1 MKQLYGKLWVK
12 CTAIALLVVFA
23 VLFAAAALGSAYLIR
38 YGAFADGGEQ
48 VRQMAENNLLQQTRG
63 DGWTAMHA
71 WAEDDTVTGDL
82 LRERYDP
89 LTSNI
94 YFKLTDKDTGEILF
108 STGKMPKDDYTGKAS
123 AYYQQDMTISL
134 RDGSDVTALYQAY
147 LKSPLAPRDSAL
159 YVMTWVERLI
169 NARYLLIVLT
179 ILLLAVCLFLF
190 IFLLCSMGHKEGVDG
205 IYQCWLNKIPLDLF
219 LALLA
224 LLLLA
229 WASFLGDIW
238 YIDFWYYIL
247 LAFGTAAL
255 ALTLLLSVAGR
266 AKAPG
271 FFKNTLIYK
280 VFAWI
285 FRGLGRIPMVWR
297 TALVWGALC
306 LAELFF
312 TFMLGWNEEQYAV
325 LWLLSRGVL
334 TIVILYLASSLRL
347 LQKEGQAIADG
358 QTDYKGKPIPR
369 WLPALKKHEE
379 NLQSIQSG
387 IQKAVDEQTRAER
400 MKTELI
406 TNVSHDIKT
415 PLTSIVNYV
424 DLLEKEDIQP
434 EKAKEYVDV
443 LNRQAARLKKLT
455 EGLVEASKA
464 SSGSLPVHL
473 APTDVNVLLSQLAGD
488 YIEKLEGAQLEPI
501 FHPAPSQ
508 PVIQADGQLLSRVL
522 GNLFSNIC
530 KYAMPGTRVY
540 FESTADEK
548 TVSLTFKNISKYE
561 LNMPAEEL
569 MARFVRGDRARHTEG
584 SGLGLS
590 IAQSLTELQGGAFRI
605 EIDGD
610 LFKAVVT
617 FPRAR
622 AESAQL

>member
-1 MKQLYGKLWVK
+1 MKQLYGKLWAK
-12 CTAIALLVVFA
+12 CTAIVLLIMFA
-23 VLFAAAALGSAYLIR
+23 VLLAASALGIAYLISC
-38 YGAFADGGEQ
+38 GAYLDGGAQ
-48 VRQMAENNLLQQTRG
+48 LRQDAANSVMYRISYSDAQEALQAYRSDQPQELKLIQERYTADKSNVYFEWVDEKTGESLLRVG
-63 DGWTAMHA
+63 GADAVPFSSSHYSAHRIYSSMSFDG
-71 WAEDDTVTGDL
+71 DDTTYEL
-82 LRERYDP
+82 HIYLRDP
-89 LTSNI
+89 L
-94 YFKLTDKDTGEILF
+94 
-108 STGKMPKDDYTGKAS
+108 S
-123 AYYQQDMTISL
+123 AHD
-134 RDGSDVTALYQAY
+134 RAY
-147 LKSPLAPRDSAL
+147 HTLQWAN
-159 YVMTWVERLI
+159 RLI
-169 NARYLLIVLT
+169 AARGWLIALA

-190 IFLLCSMGHKEGVDG
+190 IFLLCAMGHKEGVAG

-229 WASFLGDIW
+229 WASFLGNIW

-247 LAFGTAAL
+247 LVFGTAAL

-306 LAELFF
+306 LAEPFF

-379 NLQSIQSG
+379 NLQSIQLG

-455 EGLVEASKA
+455 EDLVEASKA

-473 APTDVNVLLSQLAGD
+473 ALTDVNVLLSQLAGD
-488 YIEKLEGAQLEPI
+488 YLEKLEAAQLEPI
-501 FHPAPSQ
+501 FKPAPSQ
-508 PVIQADGQLLSRVL
+508 PAVQADGQLLSRVL

-540 FESTADEK
+540 FESAADEK
-548 TVSLTFKNISKYE
+548 TVSITFKNISKYE
-561 LNMPAEEL
+561 LNIPAEEL
-569 MARFVRGDRARHTEG
+569 MARFVRGDRSRHTEG

-610 LFKAVVT
+610 LFKAIVT
-617 FPRAR
+617 FPQAGED
-622 AESAQL
+622 A

>member
-23 VLFAAAALGSAYLIR
+23 VLFAASALGSAYLIR
-38 YGAFADGGEQ
+38 YGAFADGGDQ
-48 VRQMAENNLLQQTRG
+48 VRQMAENNILQQTRG
-63 DGWTAMHA
+63 DGWAALHA
-71 WAEDDTVTGDL
+71 WAEDDTVSRNL
-82 LRERYDP
+82 LRDRYDP

-108 STGKMPKDDYTGKAS
+108 STGALNKDDYSGKAS
-123 AYYQQDMTISL
+123 AYYQQDMSTSL
-134 RDGSDVTALYQAY
+134 SDGSDVTVVYQAY

-169 NARYLLIVLT
+169 SARYLLIVLT

-190 IFLLCSMGHKEGVDG
+190 IFLLCAMGHKEGVDG

-229 WASFLGDIW
+229 WASFLGNIW

-415 PLTSIVNYV
+415 PLTSIVNYAG
-424 DLLEKEDIQP
+424 LLQRDGLSSPDAP
-434 EKAKEYVDV
+434 EYLEV
-443 LNRQAARLKKLT
+443 LVRQSTRLKKLT
-455 EGLVEASKA
+455 EDLIEASKA
-464 SSGSLPVHL
+464 ATGNLTVHPE
-473 APTDVNVLLSQLAGD
+473 AVDAHVLLGQAEAEYADRLQNAK
-488 YIEKLEGAQLEPI
+488 IEPVFDLRAQR
-501 FHPAPSQ
+501 FC
-508 PVIQADGQLLSRVL
+508 VQADGRLLWRVFD
-522 GNLFSNIC
+522 NLLSNIC
-530 KYAMPGTRVY
+530 KYGLPGSRAYLRTEERG
-540 FESTADEK
+540 E
-548 TVSLTFKNISKYE
+548 LLRITFLNISRDA
-561 LNMPAEEL
+561 LNIPAEEL
-569 MARFVRGDRARHTEG
+569 MERFVRGDASRSTEG

-590 IAQSLTELQGGAFRI
+590 IARSLTELQGGTFTIAI
-605 EIDGD
+605 EGD
-610 LFKAVVT
+610 LFKASVELPLT
-617 FPRAR
+617 
-622 AESAQL
+622 EE